1 MVQAGIECKN
11 KAHYKTFGKFII
23 NCDLLVNDY
32 ILLVKY
38 SGSYAPVPSLK
49 RTTIGDALQKAI
61 LELLDSSKINY
72 DLLKDC
78 NHHDRQVFERLIT
91 RAGLHKQL
99 DYDKNLCKM
108 NENGLKLRFEI
119 LRGEILADNN
129 NQEIVD
135 ELIYIINELMEIKVI
150 SASDGKDLL
159 EELK

>member
-11 KAHYKTFGKFII
+11 KAHYKVFGKFII
-23 NCDLLVNDY
+23 NCDLLVHEN

-49 RTTIGDALQKAI
+49 RTKIGDALKKVI

-78 NHHDRQVFERLIT
+78 THNEREIFDRLIT

-99 DYDKNLCKM
+99 DYDKNLCKL
-108 NENGLKLRFEI
+108 NETGLKLRFEV
-119 LRGEILADNN
+119 LRGEILSGNN
-129 NQEIVD
+129 NQEIVY
-135 ELIYIINELMEIKVI
+135 ELLYVIKELMSMGVINEL
-150 SASDGKDLL
+150 DGIELL

>member
-23 NCDLLVNDY
+23 NCDLLVHDN

-49 RTTIGDALQKAI
+49 RTKIGDDLQKAI

-78 NHHDRQVFERLIT
+78 SHNDRQVFERLIK
-91 RAGLHKQL
+91 RAGLDKQL
-99 DYDKNLCKM
+99 EYDKNLCKM
-108 NENGLKLRFEI
+108 NETGLKLRFEV
-119 LRGEILADNN
+119 LRGQILAGNN
-129 NQEIVD
+129 NEEIVN
-135 ELIYIINELMEIKVI
+135 ELKYVIKELMECKVI
-150 SASDGKDLL
+150 SLSDG
-159 EELK
+159 EELIQELI

>member
-11 KAHYKTFGKFII
+11 KAHYKTFGRFII
-23 NCDLLVNDY
+23 NCDLLVHNN

-38 SGSYAPVPSLK
+38 SGSYGPVNTLK
-49 RTTIGDALQKAI
+49 RTKIGDDLKNAI

-72 DLLKDC
+72 ELLKDC
-78 NHHDRQVFERLIT
+78 NHHDRQVFERLIK
-91 RAGLHKQL
+91 RAGLDKQL

-108 NENGLKLRFEI
+108 NETGLKLRFEI

-135 ELIYIINELMEIKVI
+135 ELKYVINELMEIKVI
-150 SASDGKDLL
+150 SPSDGKDLL

>member
-23 NCDLLVNDY
+23 NCDLLVHNN

-49 RTTIGDALQKAI
+49 RTTIGNELQKAI

-78 NHHDRQVFERLIT
+78 NHHDRQVFERLIK
-91 RAGLHKQL
+91 RAGLDKQL
-99 DYDKNLCKM
+99 EYDKNLCKM
-108 NENGLKLRFEI
+108 NETGLKLRFEV
-119 LRGEILADNN
+119 LRGEILASNN

-135 ELIYIINELMEIKVI
+135 ELVYVIKELMELSVI
-150 SASDGKDLL
+150 SPTDGKDLV

>member
-11 KAHYKTFGKFII
+11 KAHYKVFGKFII
-23 NCDLLVNDY
+23 NCDLLVHEN

-49 RTTIGDALQKAI
+49 RTKIDDSLKKVI

-78 NHHDRQVFERLIT
+78 THNEREIFDKLIT

-99 DYDKNLCKM
+99 DWDKNLCKL
-108 NENGLKLRFEI
+108 NETGLKLRFQV
-119 LRGEILADNN
+119 LQGELLSGNN
-129 NQEIVD
+129 NQEIVNELLYVIKELMSINIISEND
-135 ELIYIINELMEIKVI
+135 GKELIQEL
-150 SASDGKDLL
+150 L
-159 EELK
+159 